1 MTIDTKYK
9 NDLYVAEQ
17 LIAHD
22 ECMTQQFFYKDC
34 RPLFVSIIHSIFQG
48 RVEYDELISELYL
61 HLMENEA
68 QRLKQYQGRS
78 SIYQWLKIVAIRFF
92 IEKREQ
98 LIENDSFEPLF
109 EQVMDEQIE
118 EPTQQWAA
126 AMDIQHLFDLMP
138 NKRYVYVI
146 RRIMLDEACPQ
157 DVAMELG
164 LTVENVYNIKNRAM
178 AALTAIAL
186 KERRSYDR

>member
-1 MTIDTKYK
+1 
-9 NDLYVAEQ
+9 
-17 LIAHD
+17 
-22 ECMTQQFFYKDC
+22 
-34 RPLFVSIIHSIFQG
+34 
-48 RVEYDELISELYL
+48 
-61 HLMENEA
+61 
-68 QRLKQYQGRS
+68 
-78 SIYQWLKIVAIRFF
+78 
-92 IEKREQ
+92 
-98 LIENDSFEPLF
+98 
-109 EQVMDEQIE
+109 MDEQIE

-164 LTVENVYNIKNRAM
+164 LTVENVYNIKKRAM